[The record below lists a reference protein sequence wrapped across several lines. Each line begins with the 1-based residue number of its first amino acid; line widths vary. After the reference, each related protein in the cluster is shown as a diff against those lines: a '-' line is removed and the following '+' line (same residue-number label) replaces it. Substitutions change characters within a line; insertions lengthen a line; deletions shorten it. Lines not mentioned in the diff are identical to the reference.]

1 MVCSHETEGPEYA
14 LGRTNLRGGESPRNA
29 RFTGESYLP
38 EGRSGGGRAKVIWG
52 LP

>member
-29 RFTGESYLP
+29 CFTEESDLP
-38 EGRSGGGRAKVIWG
+38 EGRAGGRCAKVIWG